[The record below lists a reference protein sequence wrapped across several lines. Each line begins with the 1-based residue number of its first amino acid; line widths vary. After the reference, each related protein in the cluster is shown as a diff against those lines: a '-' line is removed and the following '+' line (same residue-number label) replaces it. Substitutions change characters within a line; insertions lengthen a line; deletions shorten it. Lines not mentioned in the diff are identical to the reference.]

1 MAKSQTLNLSVIGSN
16 PIQSTKK
23 TKENIMKIS
32 KKYIQMSEV
41 YIIFTQ
47 SLEANWTLAEN
58 L

>member
-1 MAKSQTLNLSVIGSN
+1 
-16 PIQSTKK
+16 
-23 TKENIMKIS
+23 MKIS